1 LCAVAAGHEVRGLR
15 VDGDVAGAADMS
27 AALDEAARD
36 RIRREQEQINLEQ
49 IRKHGAEARETGG
62 LPIPRDAPGVRAAD
76 WTLTLAKKGERFAG
90 DERNVAM
97 ALRTAP
103 ELRALVRHNRFS
115 QAVELTRSPPW
126 RSATPGESW
135 TDDDD
140 VALQIWLQERGLD
153 VRSRATVGAPVVLDA
168 KERPY
173 HPVLAYLKGL
183 SWDGTARLDTW
194 LMDHLDCEGPPEYL
208 RAVGRAWLVS
218 AVARIRQPGCQV
230 DHVLVLEGPQGAGK
244 SRTARILAVQPDW
257 FCGDLPDLGNKDA
270 LLQLAGKWII
280 ELGELAAIRRAELER
295 VKGFISQPSDV
306 YRPPYARR
314 AVTIPRQSVFLA
326 TTNESEYLRD
336 RTGNRRFWPVR
347 VGRIDLD
354 ALERDRNQLWAE
366 AYLACVAGDA
376 WHLTGADLVLAEAQQ
391 SERVQRTELESAVHE
406 YLDAQVA
413 AGRTETTMRD
423 VLVYGL
429 RLDPDQGDY
438 VERARR
444 LGTDVAQA
452 LQENGW
458 QSVGRQGRGANRR
471 RVYRLSRPE

>member
-1 LCAVAAGHEVRGLR
+1 
-15 VDGDVAGAADMS
+15 MT

-49 IRKHGAEARETGG
+49 IRKHGAEARETRG

-76 WTLTLAKKGERFAG
+76 WTHALAKKGERFAG

-183 SWDGTARLDTW
+183 RWDGTARLDTW
-194 LMDHLDCEGPPEYL
+194 LMDYLDCEGPPEYL

-218 AVARIRQPGCQV
+218 AVARIQFTQRLCP
-230 DHVLVLEGPQGAGK
+230 DHGQDV
-244 SRTARILAVQPDW
+244 
-257 FCGDLPDLGNKDA
+257 N
-270 LLQLAGKWII
+270 LQLP
-280 ELGELAAIRRAELER
+280 
-295 VKGFISQPSDV
+295 Q
-306 YRPPYARR
+306 
-314 AVTIPRQSVFLA
+314 FL
-326 TTNESEYLRD
+326 
-336 RTGNRRFWPVR
+336 FR
-347 VGRIDLD
+347 VGRRPGAPMLRDPLQGD
-354 ALERDRNQLWAE
+354 PLEGAGFPI
-366 AYLACVAGDA
+366 LAC
-376 WHLTGADLVLAEAQQ
+376 LTGGLLGCVRFNSL
-391 SERVQRTELESAVHE
+391 TE
-406 YLDAQVA
+406 
-413 AGRTETTMRD
+413 
-423 VLVYGL
+423 
-429 RLDPDQGDY
+429 
-438 VERARR
+438 
-444 LGTDVAQA
+444 
-452 LQENGW
+452 
-458 QSVGRQGRGANRR
+458 
-471 RVYRLSRPE
+471 